1 MEFFTM
7 RILDMTV
14 MALIGL
20 GVAAPSFAEPAVA
33 PDARSDRKEAYDA
46 RSAAEKS
53 QDKADYVKKQAAYQ
67 HMRARRGA
75 AYRAREAAD
84 KSQDHS
90 DYAKKQAAYQQMR
103 AKRGEAYRARS
114 TSEKSQD

>member
-53 QDKADYVKKQAAYQ
+53 QNKA
-67 HMRARRGA
+67 
-75 AYRAREAAD
+75 E
-84 KSQDHS
+84 
-90 DYAKKQAAYQQMR
+90 YAKKQAAYQQMR

-114 TSEKSQD
+114 TSEKSQDQAQHRAGMKEQDAAKPNQR